1 MKRLTI
7 DGNNLVHRVYWVA
20 NNIKNV
26 SENYHVYMFLNS
38 VKSYVEMYQPDKTF
52 CVWDE
57 KPDYKPNKRKELLED
72 YKGNRDKEYGKE
84 VHTKNE
90 IIKEMLNTMGIPS
103 IFPRSYEADDVIKII
118 NDAYDKHLTT
128 KFYITKKLFR
138 HIIVTV
144 DRDLCQLISNKVSVY
159 DPIRKIEIN
168 KENFKDILKYDKKDF
183 IKVKAL
189 TGDKSD
195 NIPGLKGFG
204 KVKIEKFLN
213 GEIFLTQE
221 EENIYKRNLE
231 LVTLTE
237 DKDEKEYVLNQLSE
251 IKDTTNYDEFKKLSK
266 EYKFSQIVKND
277 TKWYTAFFQDNRL
290 LELLS

>member
-1 MKRLTI
+1 MKILTI

-38 VKSYVEMYQPDKTF
+38 IKSYVEMYQPDKTF

-57 KPDYKPNKRKELLED
+57 KPDYKPNKRKELLQD

-251 IKDTTNYDEFKKLSK
+251 IKDTTNYDKFKELSK
-266 EYKFSQIVKND
+266 EYSFSQIVKND

>member
-1 MKRLTI
+1 MKILTI

-38 VKSYVEMYQPDKTF
+38 IKSYVEMYQPDKTF

-57 KPDYKPNKRKELLED
+57 KPDYKPNKRKELLQD